1 MVFKLGKTRK
11 ISGNVYVVRTLVSN
25 FFIYSNYGAAVCF
38 NSGFIPC
45 VVNRELGKIDIKPES
60 ISNVFITYPH
70 FYNMGG
76 IKLFKNSNIYIPSKV
91 FDKKLKYM
99 EFNKKKKNRTKY
111 IKVQDGDVLNIGNIK
126 IKAIVFP
133 GHKRGAISYM
143 VNDSI
148 LFI

>member
-1 MVFKLGKTRK
+1 MVFKLGKTGK
-11 ISGNVYVVRTLVSN
+11 VSGNIYVVRTLVSN

-38 NSGFIPC
+38 NSGFIPY
-45 VVNRELGKIDIKPES
+45 VVNRELSKVDIKPDF

-76 IKLFKNSNIYIPSKV
+76 IKLFKNSNVYIPSKV
-91 FDKKLKYM
+91 FDKKLKHM
-99 EFNKKKKNRTKY
+99 ELIKKKNKTTY
-111 IKVQDGDVLNIGNIK
+111 IRVKDGDVLNIGNIK

-133 GHKRGAISYM
+133 GHKKGAISYM

>member
-1 MVFKLGKTRK
+1 MVFRLGRTGKV
-11 ISGNVYVVRTLVSN
+11 SGNVYVVRTLVSN
-25 FFIYSNYGAAVCF
+25 FFIYSNYEAAVCF

-45 VVNRELGKIDIKPES
+45 VINRELDKIDIKPES

-91 FDKKLKYM
+91 FDKKLKHM
-99 EFNKKKKNRTKY
+99 EVIKKKNKTTY
-111 IKVQDGDVLNIGNIK
+111 IRVKDGDVLNIGNIRV
-126 IKAIVFP
+126 KAIVFP
-133 GHKRGAISYM
+133 GHKKGAIAYM